1 MNDKTVRTK
10 MKIREGKERNKDFNL
25 FISTYTEEE
34 LKKECERCLNC
45 PKPSCKEGCPIHNR
59 IPEFIAKALEG
70 DLKSAYE
77 IINDNS
83 LMPDICGTICPH
95 EKQCEGHC
103 IRNKIDEPVSIGAIE
118 RYIGEW
124 AIDNYSLIKKEKNE
138 DNGKKIAC
146 IGGGAASMACAE
158 VMALAGYKVTIYEEN
173 DYLGG
178 VLAWGIPSFRL
189 NKNNVKAHIDRLK
202 DLDVE
207 FIFNK
212 HIDNLEELKKE
223 YDAIFLGLGAYEANI
238 MNIEGEDLEGI
249 YKANEFL
256 KAINLSVLDDDG
268 INSFEACGKNVIVC
282 GGGNVAMD
290 ASRAAIRLPQVERVT
305 IVYRRS
311 ENEMPATKEEI
322 AHAKEEGIEILTL
335 CTPIKFIGD
344 RGKVKY
350 AECAIMELGE
360 EDESGRRS
368 PIETDKP
375 HLMLEADTVILA
387 LGYKAKDD
395 NKEILAGLEVDRKGN
410 FIVDEEGRCSVKGI
424 YAGGDAVSGATTVVN
439 AMKAGILAAQTM
451 KKDLA

>member
-178 VLAWGIPSFRL
+178 VLAWGIP
-189 NKNNVKAHIDRLK
+189 
-202 DLDVE
+202 
-207 FIFNK
+207 
-212 HIDNLEELKKE
+212 
-223 YDAIFLGLGAYEANI
+223 
-238 MNIEGEDLEGI
+238 
-249 YKANEFL
+249 
-256 KAINLSVLDDDG
+256 
-268 INSFEACGKNVIVC
+268 
-282 GGGNVAMD
+282 
-290 ASRAAIRLPQVERVT
+290 
-305 IVYRRS
+305 
-311 ENEMPATKEEI
+311 
-322 AHAKEEGIEILTL
+322 
-335 CTPIKFIGD
+335 
-344 RGKVKY
+344 
-350 AECAIMELGE
+350 
-360 EDESGRRS
+360 
-368 PIETDKP
+368 
-375 HLMLEADTVILA
+375 
-387 LGYKAKDD
+387 
-395 NKEILAGLEVDRKGN
+395 
-410 FIVDEEGRCSVKGI
+410 
-424 YAGGDAVSGATTVVN
+424 
-439 AMKAGILAAQTM
+439 
-451 KKDLA
+451 